1 MTQQREYK
9 KPLPQPS
16 AVSQEFW
23 AGLQKREI
31 RLPRCR
37 QCQKLVFY
45 PRTICP
51 HCMAME
57 FDWVKVSGNG
67 KVYSFTIVRRAM
79 IPAFQEGTP
88 YVLAIV
94 ELDEGPRVTTNIVN
108 CGVDAVRVDMPV
120 RATYDDVTADIT
132 LLKFEPA

>member
-1 MTQQREYK
+1 MTQQREYR

-23 AGLQKREI
+23 AGLKAGEI

-37 QCQKLVFY
+37 QCDRFVFY

-51 HCMAME
+51 YCMGVE
-57 FDWVKVSGNG
+57 FDWVKVGSDG
-67 KVYSFTIVRRAM
+67 KVYSFTVVRRAM
-79 IPAFQEGTP
+79 IPAFQEDVP

-94 ELDEGPRVTTNIVN
+94 ELEEGPRLTTNIVN
-108 CGVDAVRVDMPV
+108 CPVDDVRVDMPV